1 MRVADTPPPH
11 EISSSRFGV
20 SVHMARAETVPP
32 PRAAN
37 DADVAGASI
46 EACPGYAPVGELVAV
61 SAPLAPLAPDP
72 APDAAPDAAA
82 DAAPDAEPDAEP
94 DAAGRRD
101 DPVSGDQESA
111 ASRKPVPGVPEPAVA
126 GREEAAPVARCRPA
140 EPPGVSAPAAPAS
153 AIRGVLG
160 AGVAR
165 VLRARS
171 LRVSVRV

>member
-46 EACPGYAPVGELVAV
+46 EPCPGYAPVGGLVAV
-61 SAPLAPLAPDP
+61 P
-72 APDAAPDAAA
+72 APFDLAAPDAEP

-101 DPVSGDQESA
+101 APVAGDQESA
-111 ASRKPVPGVPEPAVA
+111 ASRKPVPGVPEAL
-126 GREEAAPVARCRPA
+126 GSGWEKAAPVARCGPA
-140 EPPGVSAPAAPAS
+140 GPADVPTPAS
-153 AIRGVLG
+153 ATREALG
-160 AGVAR
+160 AGEPW
-165 VLRARS
+165 VLEARS
-171 LRVSVRV
+171 LRDPGPA